1 MGYWNP
7 YPLPVASGPG
17 NLTTNKQAN
26 SRRLDLRFVH
36 DLFGIVL
43 LYFYGK
49 TLQNIRI
56 CNYLAFVI
64 LPFAICDVYFKIITM
79 TFLWHYLDLVPLHTF
94 YPSLLH
100 EKSICC
106 NVFIQLF
113 WIYINTIWGAGV
125 HCSCLLPFAFCTLAF
140 LGQFLLQEI
149 HRYFPVRESIGTVF
163 RYLVSAGPSVPGH
176 WTVDT

>member
-7 YPLPVASGPG
+7 YSLPVASGPG

-26 SRRLDLRFVH
+26 SRMLDLRFVH
-36 DLFGIVL
+36 HLFGIVL

-79 TFLWHYLDLVPLHTF
+79 TFLWHYLDLVPLHAF
-94 YPSLLH
+94 YPWLLH
-100 EKSICC
+100 EKKYLLPCIYSI
-106 NVFIQLF
+106 ILD
-113 WIYINTIWGAGV
+113 IYQYDMGRR
-125 HCSCLLPFAFCTLAF
+125 CSLQLPFALC
-140 LGQFLLQEI
+140 LLHLDLPRAI
-149 HRYFPVRESIGTVF
+149 STARNTPVLSSERVN
-163 RYLVSAGPSVPGH
+163 
-176 WTVDT
+176 W